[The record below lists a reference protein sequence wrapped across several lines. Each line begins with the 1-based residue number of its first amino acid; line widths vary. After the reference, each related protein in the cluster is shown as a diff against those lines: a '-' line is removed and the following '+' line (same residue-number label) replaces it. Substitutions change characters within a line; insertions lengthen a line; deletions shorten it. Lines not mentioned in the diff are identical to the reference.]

1 HSHDHRVP
9 KAAKRGGGVRIVPF
23 DREPCRGAEGS
34 HRRRVRRDRSS
45 AAEAATCGGGVALLQ
60 QALSSSAGPT
70 GPADRP
76 ALHPWPRGHLGAGA
90 TSLAKRGK
98 LASRRRSLLS
108 MDEPPRRRPHRREAV

>member
-1 HSHDHRVP
+1 MTATACARRAGSPWSERPAVRDGRKLVP
-9 KAAKRGGGVRIVPF
+9 LLLVR
-23 DREPCRGAEGS
+23 EGS

-45 AAEAATCGGGVALLQ
+45 AAEASTCGGGVALLQ

-90 TSLAKRGK
+90 TSLAMRGQENRRG
-98 LASRRRSLLS
+98 ASGARLS
-108 MDEPPRRRPHRREAV
+108 HPSVEAAV